1 MAAGSIVL
9 SLLMNT
15 GSFVTDSDRAAKAA
29 KKNAK
34 EIEAAFSAMATTAA
48 AAFTATA
55 GALALI
61 AVKAIDGVD
70 ALNDVADAT
79 GASIENISALE
90 YVAQKTGTTLDNVS
104 GILVKFN
111 NVLKEAEPDSA
122 MAKALEA
129 IGLNVEELRKL
140 DPAEALR
147 VTAAALSQYA
157 DDGNRARLVQELFG
171 KSVKDAAPFLKDLAE
186 QTKLVSTTTKEQAQQ
201 AEDFNKAIFEMQANI
216 SLLAR
221 EFAVGLLPTLKEGAD
236 LLRDFTKDED
246 AMAAATSVLNTALS
260 AVKVVFQTLAV
271 IASDVVFVFQGI
283 GREIGAI
290 AAQTVALAKLD
301 IRAFTAISDA
311 VKEDSARARK
321 ELDAFQAR
329 ILGLAPRSGAPAAG
343 GAGAALPSVGVLPGT
358 GSGKADK
365 AAAASAKKARDELQA
380 AQVQMAEQVLAFK
393 SIEDQTNDALRER
406 AVMLD
411 KAAESYRDLLDPTR
425 ELHREIEAIQRLVD
439 AGALTPDEGLAA
451 EVKKLKDFY
460 GEAKDQLSTF
470 EEFTKS
476 AARNMQTAFADFL
489 FDPFA
494 EGTENMLKNFG
505 TMIQRMIAE
514 AVSADLMNRLVAGT
528 GKGGFGGKDSFG
540 GLLDIASSIFGGF
553 RADGGSVTAG
563 KAYVVGERR
572 PELFVPNTS
581 GMILPST
588 EMATSSS
595 NQSINLT
602 VNVASGTPEQVR
614 RAAGAGAREA
624 LSALSSA
631 QRYA

>member
-157 DDGNRARLVQELFG
+157 DDGNRARL
-171 KSVKDAAPFLKDLAE
+171 VKDAAPFLKDLAE

-528 GKGGFGGKDSFG
+528 GKDGFGGKDSFG
-540 GLLDIASSIFGGF
+540 GLIDIASSIFGGF

-588 EMATSSS
+588 EMAASSS